1 MFVVELA
8 APVVAAVVAVVFVAA
23 AAAAAVAPTQL
34 NISFHQHL
42 SHPGSFGPEAVVV
55 VKSAAVAAV
64 AAAGAS
70 AAAVAE
76 EPLRHAQPAG
86 AVAQAASLLPPFEA
100 SPALAPLSALAAS
113 SGSALSLS
121 AG

>member
-1 MFVVELA
+1 MMFVVELV
-8 APVVAAVVAVVFVAA
+8 APVAVAVAAVVVFVVV
-23 AAAAAVAPTQL
+23 AVAVLIQL
-34 NISFHQHL
+34 NTSFHRYL
-42 SHPGSFGPEAVVV
+42 SLPGSFGPAAAVV
-55 VKSAAVAAV
+55 
-64 AAAGAS
+64 GAS

-113 SGSALSLS
+113 SGSVLSPS

>member
-1 MFVVELA
+1 MMFVVELV
-8 APVVAAVVAVVFVAA
+8 APVAVAVAAVVFVVV
-23 AAAAAVAPTQL
+23 AVAVLIQL
-34 NISFHQHL
+34 NTSFHRYL
-42 SHPGSFGPEAVVV
+42 SLPGSFGPAAVVV
-55 VKSAAVAAV
+55 VKSAAVATVAV
-64 AAAGAS
+64 VGAS

-113 SGSALSLS
+113 SGSVLSPS

>member
-1 MFVVELA
+1 MTFVVELV
-8 APVVAAVVAVVFVAA
+8 APVVAAVVAVVFVV
-23 AAAAAVAPTQL
+23 AAAAVAPIQL
-34 NISFHQHL
+34 NTSFHQQL
-42 SHPGSFGPEAVVV
+42 SHPGSFGPAAVAA

-64 AAAGAS
+64 AAVGAS

-86 AVAQAASLLPPFEA
+86 VVAQAAWLLPPFEA
-100 SPALAPLSALAAS
+100 SPALVPLSALAAS
-113 SGSALSLS
+113 SKSVLSPS

>member
-1 MFVVELA
+1 MMFVVELV
-8 APVVAAVVAVVFVAA
+8 APVAVAVAAVVFVVV
-23 AAAAAVAPTQL
+23 AVAVLIQL
-34 NISFHQHL
+34 NTSFHRYL
-42 SHPGSFGPEAVVV
+42 SLPGSFGPAAVVAA
-55 VKSAAVAAV
+55 KSAAVATVAV
-64 AAAGAS
+64 VGAS

-113 SGSALSLS
+113 SGSVLSPS